1 MFLKRIILTSWY
13 IINLTIKKIIDL
25 IGSLIL
31 ILILIIPMLIISIII
46 KMTSKG
52 PIIFVQKRLTKQ
64 GKEFRM
70 LKFRTMID
78 GAEQTGSGLFSFEN
92 DPRITKVG
100 NFLRKTSLDEL
111 PQLFNILTLKM
122 SFVGPRPP
130 VHYELGDFKELS
142 QDYKNRFRMSAGITG
157 LAQISGRNELDWD
170 LKVIKDNEYI
180 DKFKK
185 VGFILDIYIVFRTI
199 IKVFQSSDNVEEEP
213 DNLKEMSDE
222 EKNNYMTKKVAEMAT
237 NKKEKNN
244 GK

>member
-1 MFLKRIILTSWY
+1 MFLKHIILTSWY
-13 IINLTIKKIIDL
+13 IINITIKKMIDL
-25 IGSLIL
+25 IGSLLLVL
-31 ILILIIPMLIISIII
+31 ILLIPMLIISIVI

-52 PIIFVQKRLTKQ
+52 PIIFIQKRLTKH
-64 GKEFRM
+64 GKEFNM

-78 GAEQTGSGLFSFEN
+78 GAEQTGTGLFSFEN

-130 VHYELGDFKELS
+130 VNYELGDFKELS

-185 VGFILDIYIVFRTI
+185 VGFLLDIYIVFKTI

-213 DNLKEMSDE
+213 DDIKEMSDE
-222 EKNNYMTKKVAEMAT
+222 EKKNYMSKKVAEKAT